1 MKALVVNVPN
11 YPSLY
16 SREAAPFLSE
26 LREVLWSSTRHEVI
40 VLVQEGSRR
49 DLGNVNLDDGW
60 FLRAKFAKYLKEW
73 NEILAQ
79 LRDLPALVIY
89 HATGDVLG
97 SWFELCLACKIRVFS
112 DAGHHV
118 GFPQLREGLIPLFN
132 SLNIT
137 WHHNEIR
144 QFEFLESSPVRTW
157 REFYLMQ
164 NWFRSAVPWK
174 TLYFEVD
181 SIDSL
186 LKILQSSM
194 PSRTSAYHARRG
206 PDAIELSL
214 SKGTPRSR
222 WFTRN
227 WNEYKSS
234 IRHKVSSFD
243 FVMESFYRWA
253 SMNISFSDS
262 ETVTKIP
269 CDTMSFEIG
278 DYYPPVQV
286 IYRAVIR
293 EMTIYFI
300 YKSRQQAIL
309 YLTNLRTE
317 LLRLVGTLI
326 GEDIWQKRIRW
337 FQFRGSNQP
346 NFESF
351 EFCRD
356 GEVTSSIYGVVGRR
370 SGGNRFHTRL
380 GILEVDSRDDRI
392 IPGIDVFGEKT
403 IHSHGREILGVWASV
418 YLQKKFCKLMLHYE
432 KLGLDLSEA
441 EVYLRNRGWGAFVM
455 RRSRQIFFEFFPLTH
470 QDYLEISDI
479 PNLKTPPL
487 FISNLKLLS
496 LHLKIVAGYLA
507 RSMVTWGVVENI
519 ENADLL
525 MASAIELPDNL
536 KSVVGLAN
544 GFSLKRIEED
554 FALVPEFM
562 RRMAL

>member
-1 MKALVVNVPN
+1 MKALVVEVPHF
-11 YPSLY
+11 PSLY
-16 SREAAPFLSE
+16 SREAASFLSE
-26 LREVLWSSTRHEVI
+26 LREVLWSSSRHDVI

-49 DLGNVNLDDGW
+49 DLGNVDLDDGW
-60 FLRAKFAKYLKEW
+60 LLRAKFSKYLREW
-73 NEILAQ
+73 NELLTQI
-79 LRDLPALVIY
+79 RELPVLVIY

-97 SWFELCLACKIRVFS
+97 SWFELCLACNIRVFS
-112 DAGHHV
+112 EAGHYV

-132 SLNIT
+132 SLNFS

-144 QFEFLESSPVRTW
+144 QFEFLESAPVRTW

-164 NWFRSAVPWK
+164 NWYRSAVPWK

-181 SIDSL
+181 TVDSL
-186 LKILQSSM
+186 IKILQASL
-194 PSRTSAYHARRG
+194 PSRSSSSHSRRG

-214 SKGTPRSR
+214 SKGTPRYR

-227 WNEYKSS
+227 WEGYKRS
-234 IRHKVSSFD
+234 IRHRLDSFE
-243 FVMESFYRWA
+243 FLLESFYRWA

-262 ETVTKIP
+262 ETVVKTASDSI
-269 CDTMSFEIG
+269 TFEIS

-286 IYRAVIR
+286 VYRAIIR
-293 EMTIYFI
+293 ELTINFVYQ
-300 YKSRQQAIL
+300 SRNQAIL

-337 FQFRGSNQP
+337 FQSSGSVQP

-351 EFCRD
+351 RFSRD
-356 GEVTSSIYGVVGRR
+356 GEVVSSIFGVVGRR

-380 GILEVDSRDDRI
+380 GIIEIDARDDRNI
-392 IPGIDVFGEKT
+392 LGVDVFGAKV
-403 IHSHGREILGVWASV
+403 IPSNGREILGVWASV
-418 YLQKKFCKLMLHYE
+418 YLQKKFCKLILHYE

-455 RRSRQIFFEFFPLTH
+455 RRSRQIFFDFFPLTH

-479 PNLKTPPL
+479 PELKTPPL

-496 LHLKIVAGYLA
+496 LHLKIVAGHLA
-507 RSMVTWGVVENI
+507 RSIVTWGVVENI

-525 MASAIELPDNL
+525 VASAIELPDNL

-544 GFSLKRIEED
+544 GFALKRIEED
-554 FALVPEFM
+554 FSMVPEFM